1 MKKLKKE
8 IREHL
13 DTFPQ
18 RKVQLETTLSEIKT
32 LIKQHIESEALYR
45 QRMDPLVIFWEDSTR
60 WGKMSKR
67 IFGGV
72 VGFFL
77 GMAIIIGT
85 VIGFKEWI
93 KK

>member
-1 MKKLKKE
+1 MEKLKKE
-8 IREHL
+8 IIKHL

-18 RKVQLETTLSEIKT
+18 RKFELETTLNEIKT

-45 QRMDPLVIFWEDSTR
+45 QRMDPLVVFWEDSTR

-67 IFGGV
+67 IFGGI

-77 GMAIIIGT
+77 GMDVIVGT
-85 VIGFKEWI
+85 IIGFKEWI

>member
-1 MKKLKKE
+1 MEKLKKE
-8 IREHL
+8 IIKHL

-18 RKVQLETTLSEIKT
+18 RKFELETTLNEIKT

-45 QRMDPLVIFWEDSTR
+45 QRMDPLVVFWEDSTR
-60 WGKMSKR
+60 WGKISKR
-67 IFGGV
+67 IFGGI

-77 GMAIIIGT
+77 GMAVIVGT
-85 VIGFKEWI
+85 IIGFKEWI